1 MAENT
6 TNLNNLLQNVAIIQ
20 KKYEDIAQIT
30 GENFNVF
37 SVMNMEHSEVN
48 THSAII
54 GELLNPNGLHG
65 QNDIFL
71 NLFIDEI
78 NTSFKNEIDLKKFN
92 NLVNEKICERTITQG
107 NDWKNV
113 TGGRIDIIIEDDKQM
128 LIIEN
133 KIYAI
138 DQPFQLIRY
147 NNYAKTKK
155 KNYNILYL
163 TLDGKE
169 LEYKEIPYL
178 ENDGVEIKG
187 FNHKYTNKKEYD
199 KFVEENESNTHHHCL
214 YYPISFEIHIRNW
227 IEKCI
232 EKTHSLPTI
241 RETLVQYLYLVKKL
255 TNQTTS
261 KKMSEEII
269 ETILSSKENIK
280 GALEIAGNIN
290 NLKQVICKD
299 FFDQIKDKLKAD
311 FDFEDYKGNNNI
323 GRKDSGIYFSKK
335 ENKDKKVLLWFG
347 SDYNQL
353 EIGVTDE
360 NNSWIE
366 KKEEGFASFNKINWE
381 DLLDSKEIDNAV
393 NEIKQF
399 FEKV

>member
-6 TNLNNLLQNVAIIQ
+6 TNINNLLQNVAIIQ
-20 KKYEDIAQIT
+20 KKYEEIAKIT

-113 TGGRIDIIIEDDKQM
+113 TGGRIDIIIEDDRQM

-178 ENDGVEIKG
+178 ENDGVEIRG

-214 YYPISFEIHIRNW
+214 YYPISFKNHIKNW

-232 EKTHSLPTI
+232 EVTTTKPILQG
-241 RETLVQYLYLVKKL
+241 TLKQYLTLIEKI
-255 TNQTTS
+255 TFQTMND
-261 KKMSEEII
+261 KA
-269 ETILSSKENIK
+269 SKEAVDEMKKNILGSFYVANNITKLQDVLYYNLIEKIGEIK
-280 GALEIAGNIN
+280 GFKVENTKNEKYFGIDIKFENIN
-290 NLKQVICKD
+290 KRISV
-299 FFDQIKDKLKAD
+299 FFGEKKSKYDSMSYNRVWCG
-311 FDFEDYKGNNNI
+311 FEN
-323 GRKDSGIYFSKK
+323 K
-335 ENKDKKVLLWFG
+335 ENLDIQKYKDTIV
-347 SDYNQL
+347 S
-353 EIGVTDE
+353 
-360 NNSWIE
+360 
-366 KKEEGFASFNKINWE
+366 
-381 DLLDSKEIDNAV
+381 
-393 NEIKQF
+393 
-399 FEKV
+399 